1 MNQFFV
7 FIFFGIYIE
16 IKAKSEPKVTKTA
29 KCVHKIKCVRTK
41 IRAYLH
47 RLNCANMYIDWNLFK
62 TCTFNYRKRNE
73 AKRIETI
80 SKQLNKTKSWR
91 WRRPAKRYRF
101 LSISL
106 VWTEQNTEI
115 NVFNDLIIWN
125 TARSFIDWKK
135 IHRKLR
141 SIDRLL
147 SCIDRFWEP
156 APLLSH
162 FWFSKSTF
170 NFYTFTTLTI
180 MHTHTH
186 VVHTLD
192 TVWLF

>member
-1 MNQFFV
+1 MNLFFV

-80 SKQLNKTKSWR
+80 SKQLNKTKSRR

-106 VWTEQNTEI
+106 VWTVQNTEI

-135 IHRKLR
+135 NPPKATIDR
-141 SIDRLL
+141 SIDCWAALIGFENR
-147 SCIDRFWEP
+147 R
-156 APLLSH
+156 H
-162 FWFSKSTF
+162 F
-170 NFYTFTTLTI
+170 
-180 MHTHTH
+180 
-186 VVHTLD
+186 
-192 TVWLF
+192 